1 MPQRSLMAAKT
12 VASLCDFNVTNLIL
26 QKLLYLAHMIHLG
39 DHGHALVDGHFEAW
53 NIGPVEPNVY
63 HLLKAYGNNNIHDVF
78 GTDGFPENS
87 TEYETIKA
95 VVNKFRDF
103 KPSLLVQIT
112 HQNNGA
118 WAKNFIS
125 GIQGMNISNN
135 DILQEYGIRRMKT
148 ENRIVGGLSKFG
160 YTPYRT

>member
-26 QKLLYLAHMIHLG
+26 QKLLYLAHMIYLG

-112 HQNNGA
+112 HQNHGA

-125 GIQGMNISNN
+125 GIQGMKMSNN

-148 ENRIVGGLSKFG
+148 GKLISEGLPKNG
-160 YTPYRT
+160 ETVLNQ

>member
-12 VASLCDFNVTNLIL
+12 VATLCDFNVTNLKL

-39 DHGHALVDGHFEAW
+39 NHGNGLVDSQFEAW
-53 NIGPVEPNVY
+53 NLGPVMPEVY
-63 HLLKAYGNNNIHDVF
+63 HLLKAYGNGNIHDVF

-112 HQNNGA
+112 HQNHGA
-118 WAKNFIS
+118 WAKNFIPRIK
-125 GIQGMNISNN
+125 GITISDE
-135 DILQEYGIRRMKT
+135 DILAEYRARLKKAKKHIDNK
-148 ENRIVGGLSKFG
+148 NDQK
-160 YTPYRT
+160 